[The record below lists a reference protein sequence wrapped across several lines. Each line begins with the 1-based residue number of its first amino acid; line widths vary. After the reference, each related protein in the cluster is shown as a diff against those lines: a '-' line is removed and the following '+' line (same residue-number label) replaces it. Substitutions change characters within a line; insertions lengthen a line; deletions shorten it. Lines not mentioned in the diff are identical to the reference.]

1 MFSGDS
7 NMIRKKIQITITLDK
22 VVVDKVKRY
31 IKSKGISFDDYVN
44 RVIENRMKFIV
55 TQRNNALKT
64 YAEKRKR

>member
-1 MFSGDS
+1 
-7 NMIRKKIQITITLDK
+7 MIRKKIQITITLDK

-64 YAEKRKR
+64 FQEKRERRKI

>member
-1 MFSGDS
+1 
-7 NMIRKKIQITITLDK
+7 MIRKKIQITITLDK

-44 RVIENRMKFIV
+44 RLVENRMKFIV

-64 YAEKRKR
+64 YQEKRENRRI